1 MNGKAGAKEKAAS
14 GLAACRG
21 LPPQRAQHHLL
32 RLVERFSP
40 CWLLRLLLAPPL
52 PALAR
57 PLCPALSRLLALVPL
72 PVALLRPDEEDDD
85 FELRDAID
93 DSLSSMLR
101 PAHHAR
107 GHRPTLGMR
116 RRDAVG
122 ARCALR

>member
-52 PALAR
+52 LALAR
-57 PLCPALSRLLALVPL
+57 SLCAALFWLLAFAPL
-72 PVALLRPDEEDDD
+72 PVLLRPDEEDDD

-93 DSLSSMLR
+93 DSLSSVLR
-101 PAHHAR
+101 PAHRAR
-107 GHRPTLGMR
+107 GHRLTLGMR
-116 RRDAVG
+116 RCDAVG
-122 ARCALR
+122 ARCAFG